1 MQARVGLAVPS
12 AAVVQSLLS
21 FYARA
26 WWCIFRALARWPSV
40 CMGGVWRSM
49 SDKAGAGKSL
59 QAYFSRSSVESSPPA
74 DDFSLPESDVSS
86 NLSNATAEGSQVK
99 TDITDGTVGVSMDE
113 ENGDGGR
120 SVLEP
125 NQQRNIVFPS
135 SKFGVQS
142 RCFQVSWFDKLL
154 DYNKSK
160 DSVFCYPC
168 QMAVKLKFTLSGKA
182 ENAFSD
188 VGFRNWK
195 DAVRW
200 LKKHESSHS
209 HRDATSKWLHYS
221 RSQSIA
227 SQLSRQVRDDQAIAK
242 GCLLKIITTLLFLAQ
257 QGLAVRGHDESQ
269 GNFVRLL
276 QLHSA
281 DYPDLCM
288 WIKQQDNWLSHD
300 IQNEILEIMAHSL
313 LRKLLDGVKLNIYYS
328 IIVDEATDVA
338 FKEQVSICLRYM
350 SDNTNDIHEDFV
362 GMYETGS
369 TTAETLT
376 LLIKDAL
383 CRFGL
388 DLRNCCGQTYDGAS
402 NMSGRLSG
410 VQARISAQYPKA
422 LYIHCFCHSQPCCAR
437 LLSSHTISKAHT

>member
-1 MQARVGLAVPS
+1 
-12 AAVVQSLLS
+12 
-21 FYARA
+21 
-26 WWCIFRALARWPSV
+26 
-40 CMGGVWRSM
+40 
-49 SDKAGAGKSL
+49 
-59 QAYFSRSSVESSPPA
+59 
-74 DDFSLPESDVSS
+74 
-86 NLSNATAEGSQVK
+86 
-99 TDITDGTVGVSMDE
+99 MD

-125 NQQRNIVFPS
+125 NQPRNIVFPS

-142 RCFQVSWFDKLL
+142 RCFQASWFDKWKWL

-160 DSVFCYPC
+160 DSVFCHPC
-168 QMAVKLKFTLSGKA
+168 RMAVKLKFTLSGKA
-182 ENAFSD
+182 ENVFSD

-195 DAVRW
+195 DAVRCFR
-200 LKKHESSHS
+200 KHESSHS
-209 HRDATSKWLHYS
+209 HRDATSKWLHFS

-227 SQLSRQVRDDQAIAK
+227 SHLSHQVCDDQAIAK

-276 QLHSA
+276 QLRSA

-288 WIKQQDNWLSHD
+288 WINQRDNWLSHD

-313 LRKLLDGVKLNIYYS
+313 LRKLLDGVKLNTYYS

-369 TTAETLT
+369 TMAETLT

-383 CRFGL
+383 GL
-388 DLRNCCGQTYDGAS
+388 DLHNCCGQTYDGAS
-402 NMSGRLSG
+402 NTSGRLSG

-422 LYIHCFCHSQPCCAR
+422 LYIHCFCHSLNLAVQD
-437 LLSSHTISKAHT
+437 SSRHIQLV